1 MSGVNNLR
9 HWRYLHDIPELEPL
23 IAQWFLHE
31 WPSHYGSAGNG
42 DVWQDIAAYRHREGV
57 GMGIVAFENNKPC
70 GFIALKSEHFLPNNP
85 AFPWVGAAFVIPEKR
100 NQGLGQYLF
109 EQLEL
114 IIDKR
119 QYPHIFCATAVADN
133 LLIRC
138 GWQLSVPLSQPSL
151 RIYHKYI

>member
-23 IAQWFLHE
+23 IAQWFLQE
-31 WPSHYGSAGNG
+31 WPSHYGYSGNG
-42 DVWQDIAAYRHREGV
+42 DVWQDIAAYRQRAGV
-57 GMGIVAFENNKPC
+57 GMGIVAFENNQPC
-70 GFIALKSEHFLPNNP
+70 GFIALKSERFLPNNP

-119 QYPHIFCATAVADN
+119 QYPHIFCATAVADS

-138 GWQLSVPLSQPSL
+138 GWQLSAPLSRPSL

>member
-23 IAQWFLHE
+23 IAQWFLQE
-31 WPSHYGSAGNG
+31 WPSHYGCSGNG